1 MNEEEV
7 EEVEDS
13 GVSSMGP
20 DADSGPS
27 VVEVGEGSSAAV
39 FLAPRASSRKRPVR
53 GKVLVIYYLF
63 SHY

>member
-1 MNEEEV
+1 MNE